1 MVSKACN
8 GWRRAS
14 DSKKL
19 DAEPQAPRPATR
31 RQATQAAS
39 IKNTDKKG
47 GAGVH
52 SPLPDP
58 LPKPIATNP
67 NNPRHNNP
75 VANHPSREA
84 PAAMFAKRRE
94 ASLNP
99 NIDFR
104 RMCGDKSS
112 SKSKS
117 LAEHGEQRTAPLR
130 KNGRHSGQFVC
141 SCLSRHSYCDVFPA
155 CACRT
160 RSGNSDGASCCAC
173 AQAQLGGPVLLKQ
186 GYMQARPSPKSR
198 RQPAIP
204 MDLHW

>member
-1 MVSKACN
+1 MRVTRKSWTRSRKPP
-8 GWRRAS
+8 GLRRVDRPRRLQAS
-14 DSKKL
+14 RTPTREGVQGSTHRCL
-19 DAEPQAPRPATR
+19 THFQNLLQPTPTTLGTIPPRPT
-31 RQATQAAS
+31 TQAA
-39 IKNTDKKG
+39 
-47 GAGVH
+47 
-52 SPLPDP
+52 
-58 LPKPIATNP
+58 KPP
-67 NNPRHNNP
+67 PP
-75 VANHPSREA
+75 C
-84 PAAMFAKRRE
+84 FAKRRE